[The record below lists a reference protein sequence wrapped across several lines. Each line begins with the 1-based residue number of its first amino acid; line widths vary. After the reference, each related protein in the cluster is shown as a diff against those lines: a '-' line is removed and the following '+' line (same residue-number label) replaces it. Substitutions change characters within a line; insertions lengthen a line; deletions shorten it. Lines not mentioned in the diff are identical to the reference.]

1 MKPELLLPAGN
12 IESFHA
18 AIEGGADA
26 IYFGLKKFS
35 ARNRAKNFSDK
46 ELSYLTTTAKQ
57 AGVKLYVTLNTLIKN
72 RELSELLDILNLISK
87 TGIDAVIIQDYGVM
101 HLIREHFPEIE
112 MHASTQMGI
121 HNSIGINQAE
131 KLGFTRT
138 ILSRELTI
146 NEIKQMAA
154 KTNIEIEIFVHGAL
168 CYSFSGSCLFS
179 SYLGGMSAN
188 RGLCKQPCRR
198 IYTKDNNK
206 IQPFNLR
213 DLELIDFIP
222 QFREIGI
229 ASLKIEGRMKPAE
242 YIFKTASAYRLAI
255 DHPDRINEAKEILA
269 KDMGREKTSFFMGGS
284 LKDAVSKS
292 SFTGLFLGKIDK
304 ATDSGYWIQTREKLS
319 LKDRIRIEQKDGHN
333 TKIFKIKNLIFDKK
347 ETQEVERNS
356 YVKIISDS
364 TDCKKGNRIFLV
376 STQEYKFSDKYEAGE
391 LDFATTMRQSEKR
404 TMLKIEPDSNENVT
418 ERLFLQ
424 IDSLKWM
431 PKIFFPKINS
441 LILDIPLSELEKFD
455 PRKPF
460 IKKNSY
466 KLILKLPIF
475 IPEAKIQRYQ
485 KVISNLTKNGIKKVM
500 VSNLGQL
507 ELLNKEHIIFA
518 SEDIYTLNDMAIVTL
533 QELNIKNF
541 VYPLENDLTNYK
553 KLKNQGGIV
562 PLYFNPQLFYSRVP
576 VESGEITDISKKFI
590 IRKKNGMTITTPD
603 KPVVIFQQKEKLKNL
618 GYHNFLI
625 NLSFE
630 KPSQNSFNRILKK
643 FASSSPE
650 PGATTFNFKN
660 DLT

>member
-35 ARNRAKNFSDK
+35 ARNRARNFSDK
-46 ELSYLTTTAKQ
+46 DIVYLTSTAKE
-57 AGVKLYVTLNTLIKN
+57 AGVKLYATLNTLLKN
-72 RELSELLDILNLISK
+72 RELSELLDMLNLISK
-87 TGIDAVIIQDYGVM
+87 SGIDAVIIQDYGVM
-101 HLIREHFPEIE
+101 HLIQKYFPTIE

-131 KLGFTRT
+131 KMRFKRA

-146 NEIKQMAA
+146 NEIKQMVS
-154 KTNIEIEIFVHGAL
+154 KTNIEIEIFIHGAL

-222 QFREIGI
+222 QFHELGI

-255 DHPDRINEAKEILA
+255 DHPNKIKEAKEILA
-269 KDMGREKTSFFMGGS
+269 RDMGREKTSFFMGGS
-284 LKDAVSKS
+284 IKDAISRS
-292 SFTGLFLGKIDK
+292 SFTGMFLGKINK
-304 ATDSGYWIQTREKLS
+304 ATDSGYWIQTREKIS
-319 LKDRIRIEQKDGHN
+319 LKDRIRVEQKDGHN
-333 TKIFKIKNLIFDKK
+333 TKIYKIKKLISEKK
-347 ETQEVERNS
+347 EVKNVEKNS
-356 YVKIISDS
+356 YVKIVSDS
-364 TDCKKGNRIFLV
+364 TDAKKGNRIFLV
-376 STQEYKFSDKYEAGE
+376 STQEYKFSDKSEIVA

-404 TMLKIEPDSNENVT
+404 IMLKIDPKLNTEVT

-424 IDSLKWM
+424 IDSLKWL

-466 KLILKLPIF
+466 KLILRLPIF

-485 KVISNLTKNGIKKVM
+485 KVISNFTRNGIKKIM

-507 ELLNKEHIIFA
+507 ELLSNSHIIFA
-518 SEDIYTLNDMAIVTL
+518 SEDIYTLNDMAVIAIQNL
-533 QELNIKNF
+533 KIKNF
-541 VYPLENDLTNYK
+541 IYPLENDLTNYK
-553 KLKNQGGIV
+553 KQKLKDGIV

-576 VESGEITDISKKFI
+576 VNTGEITDISKKFI

-603 KPVVIFQQKEKLKNL
+603 KPVVIFQQKEKLKEL

-630 KPSQNSFNRILKK
+630 KPSQNKFNSILKK
-643 FASSSPE
+643 FTTNSPE